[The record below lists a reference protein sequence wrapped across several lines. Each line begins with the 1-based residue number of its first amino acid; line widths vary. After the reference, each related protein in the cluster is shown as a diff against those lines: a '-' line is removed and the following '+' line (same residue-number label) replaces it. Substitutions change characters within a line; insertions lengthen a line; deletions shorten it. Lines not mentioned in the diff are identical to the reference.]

1 MMFAGRKIAVY
12 ADQRILLS
20 FFYFHC
26 RDLSIQEILS
36 NKGSDLKQN
45 SMRWY
50 SNIELTIQPTSK
62 SIHSKTINICKG
74 RRGRDEMKLF
84 SSRQPFRPSL
94 HPQWMDVASCLLL
107 PRWGGA
113 TCRVEEAPQKS
124 HEEQEQKQ
132 EKLLELSQRVMRSFF
147 HPSLHCRRRQEDEEE
162 DEITAAAAVTRFAG
176 RQAEAKN

>member
-1 MMFAGRKIAVY
+1 MFAGRKIAVY

-20 FFYFHC
+20 FFYFHST
-26 RDLSIQEILS
+26 DLSIKEILS

-50 SNIELTIQPTSK
+50 SNIELTNEPTSK

-113 TCRVEEAPQKS
+113 AEEPRGAGA
-124 HEEQEQKQ
+124 ETGEATGVVATGY
-132 EKLLELSQRVMRSFF
+132 EKLFSSIPPLSS
-147 HPSLHCRRRQEDEEE
+147 SSRRWRRTWDHSCGCCDTICKQ
-162 DEITAAAAVTRFAG
+162 AG
-176 RQAEAKN
+176 WN